1 MTERDEPFDE
11 DRLGAETRAD
21 RHHGEPG
28 KPVARE
34 PEEDDV
40 PARDEVTPSSKG
52 LGAIWGDAER
62 TPHPGPVREPNETD
76 QAAMEAVAEEYDVV
90 STDEGERYLA
100 PKDGEADQ
108 GTTDDFPDHG

>member
-1 MTERDEPFDE
+1 MTERDDRFHEN
-11 DRLGAETRAD
+11 RLGSERRAD
-21 RHHGEPG
+21 EALEEPG
-28 KPVARE
+28 KPLARE

-40 PARDEVTPSSKG
+40 PGRDEVTPTSKG

-62 TPHPGPVREPNETD
+62 TPHPGPVRGPNETD

-90 STDEGERYLA
+90 STEEGERYLM

-108 GTTDDFPDHG
+108 RTRDDFPDHG

>member
-1 MTERDEPFDE
+1 MTERDEDRMNSDGSSDE
-11 DRLGAETRAD
+11 SPE
-21 RHHGEPG
+21 EPG
-28 KPVARE
+28 SPISRE
-34 PEEDDV
+34 PEADDV
-40 PARDEVTPSSKG
+40 PGRDEVTPTSQG
-52 LGAIWGDAER
+52 VGAIWGDAER

-90 STDEGERYLA
+90 STDDGERYLT